1 MYNKEAS
8 EEKFQQ
14 ILTSHST
21 ESEEFFLTN
30 REFNF
35 KIDNKFLKECLKED
49 EINRSL
55 DFTNS
60 IFKEKVDFSGKTFK
74 KKIVFTNA
82 KFEKE
87 INFKDA
93 KFCEE
98 AIFINISCKDDL
110 DFTGVKFEKLVTFRK
125 ARFYKKAIFSKIK
138 CEDLLNNPTKKK
150 LENLSQ
156 AKDEKTLDE
165 FKESYHINEKTLE
178 DNINN
183 VFFKKGEIDQNLA
196 TNCDIHLRT
205 VIIDK
210 YIAVVFRAKAEISFE
225 KVIFEDKVRF
235 NEADFKKANF
245 YQTKFKGV
253 ASFSDAKFNDETHF
267 SLAEFEN
274 IVHFDKVS
282 LFEDTDF
289 TNTIF
294 QNKITFEGTKFR
306 NKINFY
312 KTKFNDVVSFEKS
325 TFQIEDENSPFFQY
339 TEFTKIIGFKNV
351 KIISEKN
358 NSLEFDSVV
367 FSNNYPSSFHQ
378 IKKTTNEP
386 PLLKFKNIFFP
397 SQFIFSDCNL
407 SKTEFDECFIE
418 KAKFLN
424 CEFKKEHWQPFH
436 RDTFYFGKTKKKED
450 VQENKLKSDL
460 ILFYKEPC
468 QLAENK
474 GIKNKHFLFLP
485 LFDLIILSSL
495 GFYFCFDFSGKIIFP
510 IVGIIYTIRL
520 IPIFHCLSVKN
531 KIKPLSIICCLFLP
545 LTFSVTKLS
554 IIKANK
560 DNQEKEHKQAN
571 KDNQE
576 KEHKRA
582 DKEQLY
588 RQMKSSFEASK
599 NWKQAGDC
607 FIGELEAKREKNL
620 WNWIGLTI
628 YKYFLGYAER
638 FTVLILWMV
647 FLGIIVTDYYY
658 NNCAVM
664 SQTCYNWTE
673 SFLKASNIII
683 LPLALRGEI
692 DFENLSE
699 IIFVVFTFPF
709 WFALFIAIKRRFRF

>member
-183 VFFKKGEIDQNLA
+183 FFLKKKTDLKKLA

-282 LFEDTDF
+282 LFKDTDF

-294 QNKITFEGTKFR
+294 QNKITFEGTKFQK
-306 NKINFY
+306 KINFY

-351 KIISEKN
+351 KIISEKD

-638 FTVLILWMV
+638 FTVLIFWMV

-658 NNCAVM
+658 NNCAGM
-664 SQTCYNWTE
+664 SKTCCNWTE

-699 IIFVVFTFPF
+699 IIFVVFAFPF